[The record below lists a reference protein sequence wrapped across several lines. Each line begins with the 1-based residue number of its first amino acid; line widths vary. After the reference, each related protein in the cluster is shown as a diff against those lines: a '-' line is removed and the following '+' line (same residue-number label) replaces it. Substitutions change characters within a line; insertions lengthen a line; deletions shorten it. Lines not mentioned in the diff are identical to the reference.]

1 MSAPDP
7 AAVAP
12 VRDRAEVE
20 ARVAELAP
28 TLRALGVERVRLF
41 GSFVRG
47 EQTADSDVDLLVD
60 VREGT
65 TLLGVVAAWGELE
78 AALGRGVDL
87 PQVGGLSPYVGPHIL
102 GEADDLPFP
111 PASPSQIDQALS
123 ELHPCHRRRW
133 RSFGT
138 SATAASSSAA

>member
-1 MSAPDP
+1 M
-7 AAVAP
+7 
-12 VRDRAEVE
+12 RDRAEVE

-28 TLRALGVERVRLF
+28 ALRALGVERVRLF

-65 TLLGVVAAWGELE
+65 TLLGVVAAWGALKN
-78 AALGRGVDL
+78 ALGRCVDL
-87 PQVGGLSPYVGPHIL
+87 PQAGGLSPHIGPHIL
-102 GEADDLPFP
+102 GEADELPLP

-133 RSFGT
+133 HSFGT
-138 SATAASSSAA
+138 SATAASTSAV